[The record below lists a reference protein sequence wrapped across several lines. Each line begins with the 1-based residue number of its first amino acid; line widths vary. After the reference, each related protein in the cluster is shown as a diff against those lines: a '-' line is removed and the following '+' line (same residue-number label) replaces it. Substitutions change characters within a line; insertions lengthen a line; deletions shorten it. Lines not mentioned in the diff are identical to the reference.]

1 MRTFRGSASYGTR
14 QNRAVEATVVRE
26 QTQGNLEL
34 GNEDDKLSDK
44 QWTAISYL
52 AAGKTL
58 QATADNC
65 QINVRTLRRWLQSS
79 DFAEEY
85 KRARRQ
91 QMEALAASLQSA
103 ANEAM
108 ATLMRH
114 LKCGDPQIELR
125 AAKTIFQI
133 YQKSV
138 ENAELTK
145 TIYELQQTNERQAE
159 DIRTLE
165 KENRT
170 LRVRDSEVDTL
181 KLDTDWPNNRLSGV
195 TSSASHSAL
204 HEGDLIPGLSLQ
216 SIQSVPTGKLQT
228 PV

>member
-1 MRTFRGSASYGTR
+1 MRTFRGSASYATR
-14 QNRAVEATVVRE
+14 QNKAVQTTPAPKV
-26 QTQGNLEL
+26 TQGNSEL
-34 GNEDDKLSDK
+34 GSEDDKLSDK

-65 QINVRTLRRWLQSS
+65 QINVRTLRRWLQTS
-79 DFAEEY
+79 DFVEEY
-85 KRARRQ
+85 KRARHQ
-91 QMEALAASLQSA
+91 QMEAQAASLQSA

-114 LKCGDPQIELR
+114 LKCGDPTIELR

-138 ENAELTK
+138 ENAELK
-145 TIYELQQTNERQAE
+145 TTIDELQQTNSRQAE
-159 DIRTLE
+159 DIRALE

-170 LRVRDSEVDTL
+170 LRSSKSEVNTL
-181 KLDTDWPNNRLSGV
+181 DSDDSIGNDRSFGF
-195 TSSASHSAL
+195 TSPAGHSSHL
-204 HEGDLIPGLSLQ
+204 EDDLIRAL
-216 SIQSVPTGKLQT
+216 SIQSVQST
-228 PV
+228 PKGALTTSV